1 MWLKST
7 PAIKFI
13 WLILSTIKQNSDDI
27 VLDKSKFCYFL
38 IICFSQGS
46 VATSCRYGGKYDTS
60 LVANLRMSPTV
71 KIFEN
76 WSTFLKVMNEYQ
88 VAHFF
93 MAHSVDHVCQRDTAI
108 WKVWHHP
115 HSTQTSTQSY
125 KIFCFNSYKNKARAW
140 CNGNVPFVCSF
151 VYLSPTRTDS
161 GRGLSCWPLGL
172 FDSIHHGLRSTV
184 FKVLNFQIVA
194 ENEYWLLSCEYWVH
208 CPKQV
213 QLLMFDINFEK
224 RGQIFKILS
233 PSDL

>member
-38 IICFSQGS
+38 ICFSQGS
-46 VATSCRYGGKYDTS
+46 VATRCRYGGKYDTS

-93 MAHSVDHVCQRDTAI
+93 MAHSVDHVQRFEKFDI
-108 WKVWHHP
+108 IHIPHRHP
-115 HSTQTSTQSY
+115 H
-125 KIFCFNSYKNKARAW
+125 RATKY
-140 CNGNVPFVCSF
+140 FA
-151 VYLSPTRTDS
+151 
-161 GRGLSCWPLGL
+161 
-172 FDSIHHGLRSTV
+172 SILIKTKHGLDAMAMSRLSVHLFICRQRVLIAVGAYHVGLWDCLIQFTMV
-184 FKVLNFQIVA
+184 LDLQYSKFWTFK
-194 ENEYWLLSCEYWVH
+194 
-208 CPKQV
+208 
-213 QLLMFDINFEK
+213 
-224 RGQIFKILS
+224 
-233 PSDL
+233 

>member
-27 VLDKSKFCYFL
+27 VLDRSKFCYFL
-38 IICFSQGS
+38 ICFSQGS
-46 VATSCRYGGKYDTS
+46 VATRCRYGGKYDTS

-125 KIFCFNSYKNKARAW
+125 KIFS
-140 CNGNVPFVCSF
+140 
-151 VYLSPTRTDS
+151 
-161 GRGLSCWPLGL
+161 
-172 FDSIHHGLRSTV
+172 SILIKTKHGLDAMAMSRLSVHLFICRQRVLIAVGAYHVGLWDCLIQFTMV
-184 FKVLNFQIVA
+184 LDLQYSKFWTFK
-194 ENEYWLLSCEYWVH
+194 
-208 CPKQV
+208 
-213 QLLMFDINFEK
+213 
-224 RGQIFKILS
+224 
-233 PSDL
+233 